1 MKKFWW
7 ISTKQDLSEWR
18 YILLIVF
25 TALAVV
31 SFSFFSL
38 YARISYRFF
47 TNHKIDIFNDL
58 EKIAQYFWV
67 LDPEVSDQL
76 LVLDDVIK
84 HYLSWENVLQ
94 TKETELNELREY
106 AKDHDKYLTKL
117 WFWNYGRILQMLSD
131 AWPMREEI
139 YELLGKY
146 ERFNYL
152 VPLQNSNERRPN
164 GWFFWSFAFISLS
177 WGHIV
182 DMQIVD
188 SYLPDLVAPN
198 TRVPLPEWTQGFLS
212 EKTAWFIAWNKFG
225 FTDLD
230 GKNLKTLY
238 EKVFHTE
245 YDPRKKEQLFSPEKW
260 WQLFEKNI
268 KWVVF
273 LETELINYLMP
284 AFREKAREWQFVNAS
299 IDLIRWEDAANK
311 KELYIRDLE
320 EYLKANGMRLAQSTI
335 DSTQE
340 LLSKWFVNIY
350 LSNVSDA
357 LRGFLQAYDLT
368 TIYNPNYWY
377 FFNINNSFNKSDW
390 FIKKEIEVADLNWKV
405 VLSTENRKL
414 NVESLAPWEYTISIN
429 YSFDIPKT
437 YFSAMSQ
444 LEKKYNIEMSWRE
457 RFILALQAENP
468 DPEEPLRWW
477 ETQEI
482 IYLPNNTEVL
492 GIRGDVFDAW
502 VFESDFSKWAY
513 YKSRI
518 IENQTTNRVVMS
530 VRVF

>member
-198 TRVPLPEWTQGFLS
+198 TRVPLPEWTQWFLS
-212 EKTAWFIAWNKFG
+212 EKTAWFIAWNKFW

-245 YDPRKKEQLFSPEKW
+245 YDPKKKEQLFSPEKW

-273 LETELINYLMP
+273 VETELINYLMP

-482 IYLPNNTEVL
+482 IYFPNNTEVL
-492 GIRGDVFDAW
+492 GIRGDVFDSW

>member
-1 MKKFWW
+1 
-7 ISTKQDLSEWR
+7 
-18 YILLIVF
+18 
-25 TALAVV
+25 
-31 SFSFFSL
+31 
-38 YARISYRFF
+38 
-47 TNHKIDIFNDL
+47 
-58 EKIAQYFWV
+58 
-67 LDPEVSDQL
+67 
-76 LVLDDVIK
+76 
-84 HYLSWENVLQ
+84 
-94 TKETELNELREY
+94 
-106 AKDHDKYLTKL
+106 
-117 WFWNYGRILQMLSD
+117 
-131 AWPMREEI
+131 
-139 YELLGKY
+139 
-146 ERFNYL
+146 
-152 VPLQNSNERRPN
+152 
-164 GWFFWSFAFISLS
+164 
-177 WGHIV
+177 
-182 DMQIVD
+182 
-188 SYLPDLVAPN
+188 
-198 TRVPLPEWTQGFLS
+198 
-212 EKTAWFIAWNKFG
+212 
-225 FTDLD
+225 
-230 GKNLKTLY
+230 
-238 EKVFHTE
+238 
-245 YDPRKKEQLFSPEKW
+245 
-260 WQLFEKNI
+260 
-268 KWVVF
+268 
-273 LETELINYLMP
+273 MP

-357 LRGFLQAYDLT
+357 LRGFLQSYDLT

-390 FIKKEIEVADLNWKV
+390 FIKKEIEVADINWKV

-414 NVESLAPWEYTISIN
+414 NVEGLAPWEYTISIN

-482 IYLPNNTEVL
+482 IYFPNNTEVL